1 MCGYSGR
8 SIRFKAYLGVQNHIL
23 FDRNRRKK
31 IHRKLPYH
39 SRNKE
44 KKSCRSVEGGAQQDG
59 GVGGD
64 RPAAQVADGTFY
76 PGEKSLFLPPRRW
89 KNDLLGETRRA
100 LRYWMLTKILWRLFA
115 LGNPLYTMHVWHF
128 LERGFRS
135 SITFTTS
142 APWGCKARLPP
153 GLNDLS
159 PSRFW

>member
-44 KKSCRSVEGGAQQDG
+44 KNSCRSVEGGAQQDG

-64 RPAAQVADGTFY
+64 RQHRWPTGLFTQGKKVCSYPPDDGRMTSWVRRDAHFVTGCWRRFCDAYLPLETLFIQCMSGIFSSAAFVLQ
-76 PGEKSLFLPPRRW
+76 SHLRRV
-89 KNDLLGETRRA
+89 LLGGARHGC
-100 LRYWMLTKILWRLFA
+100 RL
-115 LGNPLYTMHVWHF
+115 G
-128 LERGFRS
+128 
-135 SITFTTS
+135 
-142 APWGCKARLPP
+142 
-153 GLNDLS
+153 
-159 PSRFW
+159 